1 MRFWKPVLL
10 TTFSF
15 FAFVTTILYTA
26 CEKNPCNNVNCLNGG
41 SCNNGFCRC
50 PTGWENTQCQ
60 SKTIDRFI
68 GTYYGYMGC
77 DNGAQIYDT
86 ITIKAD
92 NRAINTVSVYMRSL
106 QNTKVLQGYASNNES
121 TYAIVVTN
129 NDSSKAGSPFYRRV
143 WTITLQND
151 NKLIVNNYLTDYYTN
166 PAGGVDTTEQK
177 CYFNGVKMK

>member
-1 MRFWKPVLL
+1 MRFWKPVVL

-60 SKTIDRFI
+60 TKSIARYLGK
-68 GTYYGYMGC
+68 YAGYSGC
-77 DNGAQIYDT
+77 DNGAQVYDT
-86 ITIKAD
+86 VTIVED
-92 NRAINTVSVYMRSL
+92 NRALNTVSVYMRSL
-106 QNTKVLQGYASNNES
+106 GTSKVLQGYASNNES
-121 TYAIVVTN
+121 TYSIVVTN
-129 NDSSKAGSPFYRRV
+129 NDSSKAGSRYYLKL

-151 NKLIVNNYLTDYYTN
+151 KKLMINSYLTDYANN
-166 PAGGVDTTEQK
+166 PAGTVDTTEQK
-177 CYFNGVKMK
+177 CYFNGTKL